1 MSMKMTPQQIAKH
14 IPCQRCGKR
23 KPKDKLLNL
32 TFKDGVVI
40 GVVCGDCQTTEEYVE
55 AEVHLA
61 MIDYSTLHTNPSGQ
75 AVAQL
80 KGESR

>member
-40 GVVCGDCQTTEEYVE
+40 GVICGACQTAEESIE
-55 AEVHLA
+55 AEVHEAL
-61 MIDYSTLHTNPSGQ
+61 IDYSTMHLNSSGQ
-75 AVAQL
+75 AFAQL